1 MMTALDA
8 EQRLHKNARPQRLRT
23 TAFRL
28 ESSQR
33 LKHFHLID
41 QNEEVGE
48 AEISLT
54 DLGLH
59 LGTGSEQASRDVL
72 ELLIGPGGNV
82 FMELGRRQS
91 GGFKLSTQL
100 VQER

>member
-8 EQRLHKNARPQRLRT
+8 EKRLNKNARPQRFRT
-23 TAFRL
+23 IDFRL

-33 LKHFHLID
+33 LKHFHLND

-48 AEISLT
+48 AEISPT

-59 LGTGSEQASRDVL
+59 LGTGSEQ
-72 ELLIGPGGNV
+72 
-82 FMELGRRQS
+82 GR
-91 GGFKLSTQL
+91 L
-100 VQER
+100 